1 MLLERLKAEI
11 YQDLQNAAMRAQ
23 EEGKLVFEE
32 LPLFTLE
39 KPREKEHGDLAA
51 NIALVL
57 ARPAKTAP
65 RKIAQI
71 ILDYFP
77 AWRRMLQMRA
87 WAYWT

>member
-39 KPREKEHGDLAA
+39 KPREKERIH
-51 NIALVL
+51 
-57 ARPAKTAP
+57 
-65 RKIAQI
+65 
-71 ILDYFP
+71 
-77 AWRRMLQMRA
+77 
-87 WAYWT
+87 